1 MWPLERSIS
10 IQFLL
15 SICVGTRVPARRR
28 RRKVFR
34 SDFRRLARNAVVA
47 GLAAGRTII
56 KPVLAEA
63 DVNLTLAQAAIL
75 FALALLLGQLALHAA
90 VFGFG
95 GSGGHEQN
103 VDLRLAC
110 AKCRRYLMSDLG
122 QGRLDGA
129 VS

>member
-1 MWPLERSIS
+1 M
-10 IQFLL
+10 
-15 SICVGTRVPARRR
+15 
-28 RRKVFR
+28 FR

-110 AKCRRYLMSDLG
+110 AKCRR
-122 QGRLDGA
+122 
-129 VS
+129 

>member
-34 SDFRRLARNAVVA
+34 SDFSRLARDPIVA
-47 GLAAGRTII
+47 SLPARRTII

-90 VFGFG
+90 VFSFSG
-95 GSGGHEQN
+95 GGGHEEN
-103 VDLRLAC
+103 VDLRLAR
-110 AKCRRYLMSDLG
+110 AKCRR
-122 QGRLDGA
+122 
-129 VS
+129 